1 MEYIKIG
8 KSKKNSNN
16 IIKNGSLTNRNYY
29 PNPIK
34 KLNNQEINNNI
45 SQNSTG
51 FSFDF
56 KRKNLSRRNSNKE
69 FSNLFYLPKKNDNE
83 KIEEKK
89 IKDIF
94 FKL

>member
-34 KLNNQEINNNI
+34 KLII
-45 SQNSTG
+45 
-51 FSFDF
+51 
-56 KRKNLSRRNSNKE
+56 
-69 FSNLFYLPKKNDNE
+69 KKLIIIYHRIQLVFLLILKE
-83 KIEEKK
+83 KIYQEEIQTKNFQIYFIYQKK
-89 IKDIF
+89 MIMK
-94 FKL
+94 K

>member
-45 SQNSTG
+45 
-51 FSFDF
+51 FS
-56 KRKNLSRRNSNKE
+56 
-69 FSNLFYLPKKNDNE
+69 
-83 KIEEKK
+83 
-89 IKDIF
+89 
-94 FKL
+94 

>member
-1 MEYIKIG
+1 MEYNKIG

-29 PNPIK
+29 PNPII

-56 KRKNLSRRNSNKE
+56 KRKNLSRRNSSKE
-69 FSNLFYLPKKNDNE
+69 YSNLFYLQKKM
-83 KIEEKK
+83 IMKK
-89 IKDIF
+89 
-94 FKL
+94 